1 MAQDLVRDSEV
12 DGRKIAVRGTYSPNG
27 NIDKISGLDAI
38 GSYTVE
44 LGALNTKLAGLLHHS
59 QIGEVQTLVLG
70 NWCLVMRLEERLPA
84 QLDEPMQKRLL
95 QERFE
100 EWLRSQVQA
109 LNEFDQRW
117 FGITPEQ
124 QTSL

>member
-1 MAQDLVRDSEV
+1 
-12 DGRKIAVRGTYSPNG
+12 
-27 NIDKISGLDAI
+27 
-38 GSYTVE
+38 
-44 LGALNTKLAGLLHHS
+44 
-59 QIGEVQTLVLG
+59 
-70 NWCLVMRLEERLPA
+70 MRLEERLPA